1 MVESPWE
8 PDYDTGN
15 GEMKSETVSARVR
28 KWGVLESQPT
38 EGEQLLIDGT
48 GVHSVAA

>member
-38 EGEQLLIDGT
+38 EGDQLLVDKVE
-48 GVHSVAA
+48 VHSFAA